1 MKIRSNEIYNNMN
14 TTQIGTNT
22 SETNS
27 NNDKATESSIQVR
40 TDLKTNGSK
49 KIFINKVKVIN
60 RNTLTM
66 IDTNCGSNKNLVDVR
81 NSLKECA
88 FNLNWIN
95 TRKIFLFPAINI

>member
-14 TTQIGTNT
+14 TTHSTNT

-40 TDLKTNGSK
+40 TDLNTNGSK